1 MIGAIELLMI
11 AIIFGIIYGRDAI
24 DKTFKK
30 RPDEGV
36 VESFAEDVKEYYHD
50 DPKRLVKLIIF
61 VVSIIAFLGVLT
73 YWVVTRYNISRMLG
87 LDQ

>member
-50 DPKRLVKLIIF
+50 DPKRMVKLIIF

>member
-61 VVSIIAFLGVLT
+61 VVSIIAFLGVFT